1 LIVTVESQ
9 RWDYYAKGRAMSEIN
24 MDQINA
30 EIEGEIRKYASSVEL
45 AEDETVLRVTIS
57 NDVVLGKEFA
67 IGWWL
72 DFIGQTVF
80 QWDDR
85 TFYCCDVEPT
95 EDSHVWI
102 CHPIDLHNA
111 FPIQTERGIEAS
123 NQGQLE
129 HQEVPEFQSS
139 GSPRVSILE

>member
-1 LIVTVESQ
+1 
-9 RWDYYAKGRAMSEIN
+9 MSEID
-24 MDQINA
+24 MDRINTA
-30 EIEGEIRKYASSVEL
+30 IEREIRKYANSVEL
-45 AEDETVLRVTIS
+45 ADDETVLRVTIS

-67 IGWWL
+67 MGWWL
-72 DFIGQTVF
+72 DFIGQAIF

-95 EDSHVWI
+95 EDSHIWI
-102 CHPIDLHNA
+102 FHPIDLHDA

-129 HQEVPEFQSS
+129 HQEALWDRNGLTAQSEP
-139 GSPRVSILE
+139 PRKHATRPSRLSDCARSQP